1 MVKYFLFKGSFTYV
15 MITNAWNEKAEAE
28 EEMRLKWLE
37 ENGNVRN
44 YWGNK
49 ERVHKNYIEKK

>member
-49 ERVHKNYIEKK
+49 ERVHI